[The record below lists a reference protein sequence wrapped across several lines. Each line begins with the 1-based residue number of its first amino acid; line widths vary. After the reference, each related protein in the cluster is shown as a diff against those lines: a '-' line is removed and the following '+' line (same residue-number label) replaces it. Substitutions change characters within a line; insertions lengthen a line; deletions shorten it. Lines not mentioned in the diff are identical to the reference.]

1 MDYDQAREIIQM
13 KLRED
18 VMSDVIE
25 GVNISSATFYRWRD
39 SKVQKPRLEVFVK
52 FCIYYNIDI
61 DINEL
66 KELL

>member
-18 VMSDVIE
+18 AMSDVVE
-25 GVNISSATFYRWRD
+25 GVNISPATFYRWRNN
-39 SKVQKPRLEVFVK
+39 KVQKPRLEVFVK
-52 FCIYYNIDI
+52 LCIYYNIDI

-66 KELL
+66 TELL